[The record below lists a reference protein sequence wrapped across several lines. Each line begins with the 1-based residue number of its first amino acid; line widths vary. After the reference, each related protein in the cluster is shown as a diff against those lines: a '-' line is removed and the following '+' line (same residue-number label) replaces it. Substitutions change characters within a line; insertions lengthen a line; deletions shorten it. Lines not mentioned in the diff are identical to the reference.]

1 MKIAIN
7 AILFIVMMLGVA
19 VWSGFYFYLGNR
31 SAPAFEPLI
40 EEEGALRRQ
49 LEPLPEGVRIAISKP
64 EMSLHVTCWDIPD
77 DKKADLSEYLEDRIR
92 KGAPWRF
99 PVKVMFSYRTGQ

>member
-1 MKIAIN
+1 MKIAIK

-40 EEEGALRRQ
+40 EEEGALTSVDTTVGQAPDAPFRR
-49 LEPLPEGVRIAISKP
+49 
-64 EMSLHVTCWDIPD
+64 
-77 DKKADLSEYLEDRIR
+77 
-92 KGAPWRF
+92 
-99 PVKVMFSYRTGQ
+99 